1 MSAKFSKLQQVFKVY
16 EEGSTVFNDLLK
28 ISGFRKLYITF
39 FQRIIV
45 CFFLIL
51 PINRPLCARNRV
63 KSRCLIKNVRT
74 AFRVILSAIHKFK
87 KPNKKLSVQKSHK
100 LKYFQWFLNKKNTC
114 IQHVFQK
121 KICKCYLILFT
132 SRYKQNFAIKALP
145 FID

>member
-16 EEGSTVFNDLLK
+16 EEESTVFNDLLK
-28 ISGFRKLYITF
+28 ISGFRKLYITY